1 MAANSKCLIPASA
14 FRLHFADSRSASHAG
29 WTFGSFITACRAMG
43 MRDHDS
49 LAAID
54 FGNASFG
61 TRCLS
66 VEMDD
71 DLCGFVIRE
80 ER

>member
-1 MAANSKCLIPASA
+1 MTPKCLIPASA
-14 FRLHFADSRSASHAG
+14 FRLHFGDSRSASHAG
-29 WTFGSFITACRAMG
+29 WTFRSFIAACRAMG
-43 MRDHDS
+43 LKDHEP

-54 FGNASFG
+54 FGCGVGG

-71 DLCGFVIRE
+71 ELCGFVVRE
-80 ER
+80 EK